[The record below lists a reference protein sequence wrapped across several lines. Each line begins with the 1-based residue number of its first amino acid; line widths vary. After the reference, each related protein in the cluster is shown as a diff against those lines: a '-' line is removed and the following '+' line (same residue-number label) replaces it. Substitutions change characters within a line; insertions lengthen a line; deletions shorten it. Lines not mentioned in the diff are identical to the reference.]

1 MAVVLFVVILFF
13 QLCIFGK
20 DKFAEDEPVTMEEF
34 QTPFDGTDVWRII
47 KSLCFVIVA
56 FSFTVNLFPIYSALK
71 VKTNENCR
79 TTITISLSLVGA
91 LYGLLGI
98 SCVFIFGG
106 QIDKMKG
113 NIMQNVNQEY
123 ILDPERWESF
133 LLRTL
138 FMIVLA
144 CHIPFLFFSG
154 KEGLL
159 IIIDEIQ
166 RRSIS

>member
-1 MAVVLFVVILFF
+1 
-13 QLCIFGK
+13 
-20 DKFAEDEPVTMEEF
+20 
-34 QTPFDGTDVWRII
+34 
-47 KSLCFVIVA
+47 
-56 FSFTVNLFPIYSALK
+56 
-71 VKTNENCR
+71 
-79 TTITISLSLVGA
+79 
-91 LYGLLGI
+91 
-98 SCVFIFGG
+98 
-106 QIDKMKG
+106 MKG

-166 RRSIS
+166 RRSVSKTLE